1 MPVHPQSGTATAILD
16 GMSVGSRPP
25 GRRARPLPLRQKALL
40 LLRIWFWFVAVHV
53 RLRLRPLPEVI
64 TQLRAAGHGDP
75 LPIAPA
81 RLGAVI
87 PAVLTLGGHT
97 PRCLINALIHYR
109 LLTEQGESPEIVI
122 GLPDQ
127 AEDHLAHAWVELAGI
142 DVGPPPGRSG
152 HVPLA
157 RYR

>member
-1 MPVHPQSGTATAILD
+1 MNAGVRTPA
-16 GMSVGSRPP
+16 
-25 GRRARPLPLRQKALL
+25 GRGRPLPLRTKALL
-40 LLRIWFWFVAVHV
+40 LLRIWFWFVVVHV
-53 RLRLRPLPEVI
+53 RLRLHPLPEVI
-64 TQLRAAGHGDP
+64 SRLRARGSRAP

-81 RLGAVI
+81 RLGVVI
-87 PAVLTLGGHT
+87 PAVLTLAGHR

-142 DVGPPPGRSG
+142 DVGPPPGRAG
-152 HVPLA
+152 HVALA
-157 RYR
+157 RYS

>member
-1 MPVHPQSGTATAILD
+1 M
-16 GMSVGSRPP
+16 
-25 GRRARPLPLRQKALL
+25 KAQLL
-40 LLRIWFWFVAVHV
+40 VRIWFWFLAVHV
-53 RLRLRPLPEVI
+53 RLRLHPLPEAI
-64 TQLRAAGHGDP
+64 ARLRTVRRGDP

-87 PAVLTLGGHT
+87 PSVLTLAGRR

-109 LLTEQGESPEIVI
+109 LLNEQGEAPEIVI

-142 DVGPPPGRSG
+142 DVGPPPGRAG